1 MKMITNTHGNR
12 AFHIALVLFSLL
24 MLFRGLTSAA
34 LPPQSAGNSEVLE
47 KTPHRVPM
55 LDSKIRVDGVLDE
68 VSWKDALKLELKYEV
83 SPGEN
88 IAAPVRTEVFIYTTK
103 THLNVGFICYD
114 PNPSNIRAPLSDR
127 DKLYSDDYVALLL
140 DPFNDRRR
148 RFNLFCNPLGV
159 QADFSETTT
168 ESYIEWDAIWAS
180 AGQITKTGYN
190 VEMAIPFSSL
200 RFPRTKGEQTWFFD
214 IARSYPRD
222 VRHGLRL
229 VTFDRNTPCFVCQGE
244 EMIGFKDIKVG
255 KNIEFDPTL
264 TAIYTQERDDFPDGK
279 FVKKG
284 DSDVV
289 QPGLTARWSFTPNM
303 ALGAA
308 IDPDFSNVEADAAQL
323 DINTQFALY
332 YAEKR
337 SFFLEGANV
346 FNTPLPIVYTRTL
359 ADPYWGVKLTGK
371 EGANSIGFYSVQ
383 DNLTNL
389 YFPSA
394 TQTQSTSLGMK
405 SIATVARYRR
415 DMGKTSGLG
424 VLVTD
429 REGED
434 YYNRVAGIDAD
445 IWLSISDQL
454 QVQFLASRTRYPD
467 QVASKFG
474 QSTEKIEGTAF
485 DVNYKH
491 MSRNIEFYTLYKQI
505 SPGFR
510 ADLGFITQT
519 GYRQMGG
526 GVSYSFLHNPGY
538 WYNVFSVGSSFQY
551 ETDQNDN
558 LLNKA
563 VKFTLVYNGPLQS
576 SATVIG
582 SLGKQFFMGKIFAVN
597 NVEATIALIPTGKL
611 HTNLYAI
618 IGEYID
624 FDNIRQAQR
633 ILINPS
639 LTYKIGRHISIDLNH
654 AFERMQVESK
664 RLYTANVTNFKFIYQ
679 FSRRAYLN
687 TNLQYVNYNYNA
699 ENYLF
704 AIDPK
709 FKHLF
714 TKILFSYTINPQTML
729 FLGYS
734 DDHYGYLHTPLTQ
747 ANRTFFLKIGYAL
760 VM

>member
-1 MKMITNTHGNR
+1 MI
-12 AFHIALVLFSLL
+12 
-24 MLFRGLTSAA
+24 FRGLTSAA
-34 LPPQSAGNSEVLE
+34 LPTQDAGNPEYPGKS
-47 KTPHRVPM
+47 PHRVPM
-55 LDSKIRVDGVLDE
+55 LDKEIRVDAVLDE
-68 VSWKDALKLELKYEV
+68 ESWKDALKLELNYEV

-88 IAAPVRTEVFIYTTK
+88 IPAPVRTEVFIYTTR
-103 THLNVGFICYD
+103 THLNVGFICQD
-114 PNPSNIRAPLSDR
+114 PNPSQIRAPLSER
-127 DKLYSDDYVALLL
+127 DKVYSDDYVAILL
-140 DPFNDRRR
+140 DPFNDRQR

-168 ESYIEWDAIWAS
+168 NNYIEWDPIWES
-180 AGQITKTGYN
+180 AGKLTKTGYN

-200 RFPRTKGEQTWFFD
+200 RFPSTNGEQTWFFD

-229 VTFDRNTPCFVCQGE
+229 VTFDRNTVCFVCQGE
-244 EMIGFKDIKVG
+244 EMIGFKDIKADK
-255 KNIEFDPTL
+255 KNIELDPTL
-264 TAIYTQERDDFPDGK
+264 TAVYTQERDDFPDGK

-284 DSDVV
+284 DHIA
-289 QPGLTARWSFTPNM
+289 QLGLTARWSFTPNM
-303 ALGAA
+303 TLGAT
-308 IDPDFSNVEADAAQL
+308 INPDFSNVEADAAQL

-332 YAEKR
+332 YQEKR
-337 SFFLEGANV
+337 TFFLEGANV
-346 FNTPLPIVYTRTL
+346 FSTHLPIVYTRTL

-394 TQTQSTSLGMK
+394 TQTQSTSLNMK
-405 SIATVARYRR
+405 SVATVLRYRR
-415 DMGKTSGLG
+415 DIGKSSGLG

-429 REGED
+429 REGEH
-434 YYNRVAGIDAD
+434 YYNRLVGVDAD
-445 IWLSISDQL
+445 FWLTISDQV
-454 QVQFLASRTRYPD
+454 QVQFLAAQTRYPD
-467 QVASKFG
+467 KVANDFG
-474 QSTEKIEGTAF
+474 QSTGKIEGSAF
-485 DVNYKH
+485 DVYYNH
-491 MSRNIEFYTLYKQI
+491 MSRNVEFYTLFKQI

-510 ADLGFITQT
+510 ADLGFITQA

-526 GVSYSFLHNPGY
+526 GFKYLFLHNPGY
-538 WYNVFSVGSSFQY
+538 WFTEISLGPSFQY

-563 VKFTLVYNGPLQS
+563 VNFTLIYKGPLQTN
-576 SATVIG
+576 ATVIG
-582 SLGKQFFMGKIFAVN
+582 SIGKQFYMGKIFDTN
-597 NVEATIALIPTGKL
+597 NVDATITLIPTGKL
-611 HTNLYAI
+611 HTNLHAI
-618 IGEYID
+618 IGENID
-624 FDNIRQAQR
+624 FDNIRQGKR
-633 ILINPS
+633 ILINPY
-639 LTYKIGRHISIDLNH
+639 LTYKIGRHISIDLDH

-704 AIDPK
+704 TIDPK
-709 FKHLF
+709 YKHLF
-714 TKILFSYTINPQTML
+714 TKILFSYTINPQTVL

-734 DDHYGYLHTPLTQ
+734 DDHYGSLHIPLTQ
-747 ANRTFFLKIGYAL
+747 SNRTFFLKIGYAL